1 MTAAVIAST
10 SVHVSISVVA
20 VVLRYKHII
29 QRVQKM
35 GQNQKPLSSTE
46 KRMAFYANLLE
57 NGELKLSDE
66 EAEEWR
72 SLLPLAIEAQYF
84 LLDKGELPVQM
95 TLNNVRR
102 LAEFEKRRSKTLD
115 TERYEEVP

>member
-1 MTAAVIAST
+1 MNGNVDAAALKSK
-10 SVHVSISVVA
+10 
-20 VVLRYKHII
+20 RRI
-29 QRVQKM
+29 QRM
-35 GQNQKPLSSTE
+35 SQNQKPLNSTE

-57 NGELKLSDE
+57 NGKLKLTDE

-84 LLDKGELPVQM
+84 ILDKGGLPQKM
-95 TLNNVRR
+95 TLQNVRR
-102 LAEFEKRRSKTLD
+102 LAEAEKRRDKTLD

>member
-1 MTAAVIAST
+1 MS
-10 SVHVSISVVA
+10 
-20 VVLRYKHII
+20 
-29 QRVQKM
+29 QD
-35 GQNQKPLSSTE
+35 QKPLNSTE
-46 KRMAFYANLLE
+46 RRLGSYANLLKD
-57 NGELKLSDE
+57 GKLKLSDD

-102 LAEFEKRRSKTLD
+102 LAEFEKRRDKTLD
-115 TERYEEVP
+115 N

>member
-1 MTAAVIAST
+1 M
-10 SVHVSISVVA
+10 SISVVA

-35 GQNQKPLSSTE
+35 GQNQKPLNSTE

-57 NGELKLSDE
+57 NGKLKLTDE

-72 SLLPLAIEAQYF
+72 SLLPLAIEGQYF
-84 LLDKGELPVQM
+84 ILDKGGLPQKM
-95 TLNNVRR
+95 TLPTVRR
-102 LAEFEKRRSKTLD
+102 LAEAEKRRDKTLD
-115 TERYEEVP
+115 

>member
-1 MTAAVIAST
+1 MVARAVKSK
-10 SVHVSISVVA
+10 
-20 VVLRYKHII
+20 RHI
-29 QRVQKM
+29 RKKM
-35 GQNQKPLSSTE
+35 SQKPLNSTE

-57 NGELKLSDE
+57 NGKLKLTDE

-84 LLDKGELPVQM
+84 ILDKGGLPQKM
-95 TLNNVRR
+95 TLQNVRR
-102 LAEFEKRRSKTLD
+102 LAEAEKRRDKTLD

>member
-1 MTAAVIAST
+1 M
-10 SVHVSISVVA
+10 SISVVA

-35 GQNQKPLSSTE
+35 GQNQKPLNSTE

-72 SLLPLAIEAQYF
+72 SLLPLAIEGQYF

-95 TLNNVRR
+95 TLQNVRK

-115 TERYEEVP
+115 

>member
-1 MTAAVIAST
+1 MS
-10 SVHVSISVVA
+10 
-20 VVLRYKHII
+20 
-29 QRVQKM
+29 QK
-35 GQNQKPLSSTE
+35 NQKPLNSTE

-57 NGELKLSDE
+57 NGELKLSDNE
-66 EAEEWR
+66 QEEWR
-72 SLLPLAIEAQYF
+72 SLLPLAIEGQYF

-95 TLNNVRR
+95 TLQNVRK

>member
-1 MTAAVIAST
+1 MS
-10 SVHVSISVVA
+10 
-20 VVLRYKHII
+20 
-29 QRVQKM
+29 
-35 GQNQKPLSSTE
+35 QNQKPLNSTE

-57 NGELKLSDE
+57 NGKLKLTDE

-84 LLDKGELPVQM
+84 ILDKGGLPQKM
-95 TLNNVRR
+95 TLQNVRR
-102 LAEFEKRRSKTLD
+102 LAEAEKRRDKTLD